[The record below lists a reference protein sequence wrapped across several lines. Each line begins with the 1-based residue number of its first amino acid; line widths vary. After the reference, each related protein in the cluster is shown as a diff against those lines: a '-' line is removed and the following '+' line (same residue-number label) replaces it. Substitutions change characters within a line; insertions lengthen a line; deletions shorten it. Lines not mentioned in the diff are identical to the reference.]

1 MKENEKYRNTANARF
16 ALKHIKEEF
25 QIVHDSEAYFQAVRY
40 VVCTTCAMCVG
51 PPIAFIR
58 SSSLLFDITVTWLW
72 RQNCWPLF
80 STPTLLS

>member
-1 MKENEKYRNTANARF
+1 MYMKENEKYRNTANARF

-51 PPIAFIR
+51 PPIASYDQAHFFLI
-58 SSSLLFDITVTWLW
+58 
-72 RQNCWPLF
+72 
-80 STPTLLS
+80 